1 MTLTAFGPV
10 QTSPNGNSFYLAI
23 PGTRASLVLSLAD
36 PDRPSVTL
44 DTLRDGQMVSAVEL
58 YALLPA
64 LADAHWKPMDSG
76 GVDGLRIGWIDHL
89 DEVRVTLTLTVNGT
103 TRQDIPG
110 TAFVAMT
117 KAANAV
123 SEALRL
129 ARDAMTGYWL
139 VTAGEKK
146 FTAFVRPDN
155 SWWVAELVSTN
166 DARRIARVKAY
177 RTDDK
182 PLVAL
187 REWASSQGQPVTI
200 KQG

>member
-10 QTSPNGNSFYLAI
+10 QTSPNGDSFYLAI
-23 PGTRASLVLSLAD
+23 PGTPASLVLCLAD
-36 PDRPSVTL
+36 PDRPSATL
-44 DTLRDGQMVSAVEL
+44 DALRDGQMVSAVEL

-76 GVDGLRIGWIDHL
+76 GLDGLGIGWIEHL
-89 DEVRVTLTLTVNGT
+89 DELRVTLTVNGT

-117 KAANAV
+117 EAANAV

-139 VTAGEKK
+139 VTAGGKE
-146 FTAFVRPDN
+146 FTAFIRPDN
-155 SWWVAELVSTN
+155 SWWVAESVSTN

-177 RTDDK
+177 RTDDN
-182 PLVAL
+182 PQAAL
-187 REWASSQGQPVTI
+187 RGWASSQGQPVII
-200 KQG
+200 KQR